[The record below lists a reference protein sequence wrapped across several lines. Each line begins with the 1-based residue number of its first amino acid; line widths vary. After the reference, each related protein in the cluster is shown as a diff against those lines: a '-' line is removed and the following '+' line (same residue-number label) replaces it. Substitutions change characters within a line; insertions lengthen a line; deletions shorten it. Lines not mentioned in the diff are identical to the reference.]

1 MTMERNDGVRLA
13 ATDAEQADLT
23 VEDVEQADL
32 ETDAETA
39 ETQEIRADIEETRV
53 EMGGTLRELGDRLD
67 PGNLMNQAKENVREA
82 TIGRVEETA
91 KGMSEMV
98 METIRRNPVPAAM
111 AGAGLALLWMNRSN
125 ESRNGNGDAYR
136 RYGTYDARYGD
147 GYGYRGS
154 GQGYSTESG
163 TGIAD
168 RAREAAAGVGE
179 NVSGAVGQVGE
190 TIGEVG
196 QNVGET
202 VGQGVEQ
209 ASWRMERLMESSP
222 LAMGAIALGA
232 GAVIGALIPETP
244 HEERMLGEASRAVG
258 ETVRDTVAEA
268 TDRAESEMDRLEREQ
283 SAPSPVAG

>member
-125 ESRNGNGDAYR
+125 ESQGGQWPGN
-136 RYGTYDARYGD
+136 
-147 GYGYRGS
+147 
-154 GQGYSTESG
+154 
-163 TGIAD
+163 
-168 RAREAAAGVGE
+168 
-179 NVSGAVGQVGE
+179 
-190 TIGEVG
+190 
-196 QNVGET
+196 
-202 VGQGVEQ
+202 
-209 ASWRMERLMESSP
+209 
-222 LAMGAIALGA
+222 
-232 GAVIGALIPETP
+232 
-244 HEERMLGEASRAVG
+244 
-258 ETVRDTVAEA
+258 
-268 TDRAESEMDRLEREQ
+268 
-283 SAPSPVAG
+283 